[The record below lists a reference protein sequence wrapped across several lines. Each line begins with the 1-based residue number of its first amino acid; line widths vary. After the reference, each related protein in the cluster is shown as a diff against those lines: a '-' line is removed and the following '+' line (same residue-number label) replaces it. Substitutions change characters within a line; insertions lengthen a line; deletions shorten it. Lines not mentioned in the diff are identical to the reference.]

1 MVETHIVYPTN
12 KYNRPAVPDAIK
24 LHSLDLFSAPI
35 QINNHRFF
43 HPSDRSISEVIEKL
57 ISSLA
62 EALELYPPVAG
73 IVRTLDNG
81 DTCII
86 TKPENDQGTPLLVDI
101 KDTPYTCDSED
112 FSPRVGLILPPG
124 ASTFA
129 AKITQVAWHIV

>member
-1 MVETHIVYPTN
+1 MVETHIVYPTS
-12 KYNRPAVPDAIK
+12 KYNCPAAPDAIK

-35 QINNHRFF
+35 QIHNHRFF
-43 HPSDRSISEVIEKL
+43 HPSDRSISEVVEKL

-73 IVRTLDNG
+73 VVRTLDNG

-101 KDTPYTCDSED
+101 KDTPYTADSED
-112 FSPRVGLILPPG
+112 LSPRVGLILPPG
-124 ASTFA
+124 AGTFA
-129 AKITQVAWHIV
+129 AKITQVAWHV